1 MQDVWTQPLLSKVSG
16 VEGASTIP
24 GLCGPF
30 ASCLLDHFWDLLW
43 SLQEG
48 LESTL

>member
-1 MQDVWTQPLLSKVSG
+1 MQDVWPQPLLSKVSG

-24 GLCGPF
+24 GL
-30 ASCLLDHFWDLLW
+30 LLRAFWITFGTLLLW